1 MKAEH
6 TITVHRFEASLFPVN
21 AYLVETDTSV
31 IVVDATLGVSD
42 GKTLRSRVEAL
53 RKPLAAII
61 ITHAHPTTTVC
72 QHRWATLT
80 CRCMPGGCE

>member
-1 MKAEH
+1 MLRSMKAEH

-42 GKTLRSRVEAL
+42 
-53 RKPLAAII
+53 
-61 ITHAHPTTTVC
+61 
-72 QHRWATLT
+72 
-80 CRCMPGGCE
+80 